1 MLPRQNLL
9 TYILTTYLSFYIS
22 TSHILK
28 GQCHRIFDTFLS
40 ITLPAMSALLLT
52 MQTCVSVVVDYTD
65 MCQRSQRLCWHT
77 VNYFTLEKEEK
88 ILMIKVKK
96 YIGYF
101 WKLCVHKVIDFA
113 DINYTDTCWISCWLC
128 RHDVGVVVDHVDIL
142 SKYWLITWTPY
153 QRSCW
158 LHRHNNDYLDTFE
171 KLCRFLT
178 DFKGTIM
185 QKMFLDVLTHPIA
198 IIKKIENCLI

>member
-1 MLPRQNLL
+1 
-9 TYILTTYLSFYIS
+9 
-22 TSHILK
+22 
-28 GQCHRIFDTFLS
+28 
-40 ITLPAMSALLLT
+40 
-52 MQTCVSVVVDYTD
+52 
-65 MCQRSQRLCWHT
+65 
-77 VNYFTLEKEEK
+77 
-88 ILMIKVKK
+88 MIKVKK
-96 YIGYF
+96 CIGYF

-158 LHRHNNDYLDTFE
+158 LHGHNNDYLDTFE

-185 QKMFLDVLTHPIA
+185 QKRYLVYKPNSNAFKLWKSPYLHA
-198 IIKKIENCLI
+198 IFELCNQISLLKR